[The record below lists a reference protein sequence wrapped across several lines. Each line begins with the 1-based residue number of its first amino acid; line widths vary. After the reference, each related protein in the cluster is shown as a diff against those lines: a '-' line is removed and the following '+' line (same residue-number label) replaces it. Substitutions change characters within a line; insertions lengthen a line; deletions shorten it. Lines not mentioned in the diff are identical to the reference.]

1 MSTKHNYE
9 AWYPELPD
17 LLFGNVMGVDV
28 FNATKFIQLRDA
40 NQEVFTVEDFKSRY
54 EDLINTYATKLNFE
68 DSNDL
73 FLTDDNG
80 DTMIHAHLAFTFVS
94 YVDPNFTIY
103 MHDRIHELFSNGVLF
118 SDNYLAVA
126 AKQRLPKK
134 VLNQLAS

>member
-17 LLFGNVMGVDV
+17 LLFGQVMGADV
-28 FNATKFIQLRDA
+28 FNATKFIELRNA
-40 NQEVFTVEDFKSRY
+40 NQDTVTVDDFKNKY
-54 EDLINTYATKLNFE
+54 DELIYAYAKKLKFDNP
-68 DSNDL
+68 NDL
-73 FLTDDNG
+73 FLIDDNG
-80 DTMIHAHLAFTFVS
+80 DTMIHAHLAFAFVS
-94 YVDPNFTIY
+94 YIDPNFTIY
-103 MHDRIHELFSNGVLF
+103 MHDRMHELFSNGVLL

>member
-1 MSTKHNYE
+1 MSTKHNYN

-17 LLFGNVMGVDV
+17 LLFGHVMGVDV
-28 FNATKFIQLRDA
+28 FNATKFIELRDA
-40 NQEVFTVEDFKSRY
+40 NPEVFTVDDFKSRY
-54 EDLINTYATKLNFE
+54 EDLINTYAIKLNYE

-80 DTMIHAHLAFTFVS
+80 DTMIHAHLAFAFVS
-94 YVDPNFTIY
+94 YIDPNFTIY